1 MSMADYRAISVLLD
15 PPAVLR
21 PMGRTEPDLDL
32 IKQVEQVTIS
42 ALERAAWRFEA
53 ILREGI
59 ADPLEVDV
67 FLVWQFLR
75 WLLFGCKNSQEPS
88 WAIYLR
94 GGSPARLPAP
104 PGGSVTG
111 PRRLPSRCS
120 ATFAETAT

>member
-59 ADPLEVDV
+59 ADAVEVVV

-75 WLLFGCKNSQEPS
+75 WLLFGCKNSQGPS

-94 GGSPARLPAP
+94 GAVRQGYRPHPAVPR
-104 PGGSVTG
+104 TG